1 MTKQDNFCDF
11 ISEFQAAHMHFCG
24 FVTQI
29 FFCFF
34 NKGVNCDTEIDECA
48 SEPCQN
54 GALCNDHVGFYTCTC
69 AAGYEGAQCEVDINE
84 CESQPCQSNGTCH
97 DLIDR

>member
-1 MTKQDNFCDF
+1 MSD
-11 ISEFQAAHMHFCG
+11 FQAVHTHFCG
-24 FVTQI
+24 FVTGV
-29 FFCFF
+29 FLFF

-69 AAGYEGAQCEVDINE
+69 APGYEGTQCEVDINE

-97 DLIDR
+97 DLINR